1 MRKRQMKQER
11 KTRRNLPYAAL
22 TLAALMTICHA
33 SAVFAGSWQK
43 DEKGWRFQHEFKK
56 HQTAASSV
64 STT

>member
-33 SAVFAGSWQK
+33 SAAFAGS
-43 DEKGWRFQHEFKK
+43 
-56 HQTAASSV
+56 
-64 STT
+64 